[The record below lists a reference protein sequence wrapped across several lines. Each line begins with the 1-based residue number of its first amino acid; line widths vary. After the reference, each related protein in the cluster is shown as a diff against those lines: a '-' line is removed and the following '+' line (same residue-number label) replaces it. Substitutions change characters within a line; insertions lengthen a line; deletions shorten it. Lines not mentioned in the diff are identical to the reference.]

1 MKLYYAGTPGEGFGW
16 GTANTNLIKELGKR
30 IEIWNPTFATLAKI
44 EFQDLPDVC
53 FMPLA
58 DHDFNPISNAR
69 GKINLAYT
77 FFEYPLGPKAA
88 ENAAKYDVVFAG
100 STWCLERMKERGI
113 TNGELLIQGVDQE
126 IFHPV
131 PGRKP
136 DGQFRIFSGGKFEY
150 RKGQDLVIA
159 AFKEFSKTHPDAH
172 LVCSWFNPWPQLIRS
187 MFQSS
192 IVNFGNDLFEDH
204 EWQKYLSTSIAQSS
218 YFGTMPRHLG
228 LSPSQFTILPQLPQ
242 RDLAKEMANTDC
254 GLFPN
259 RCEGGT
265 NLVLMEYLSC
275 GRSVVANTATGHA
288 DIEKSIQFMI
298 RSGEDENKWA
308 SQTVD
313 EIVDTLSFAYKCKDR
328 LPFGRPG
335 FTGWTWAAAADKII
349 ATLTRLQER
358 NSIAT

>member
-30 IEIWNPTFATLAKI
+30 IEIWNPTFATSAKI

-53 FMPLA
+53 FMPLT

-100 STWCLERMKERGI
+100 STWCLERMKKRGI

-131 PGRKP
+131 LGRKP

-159 AFKEFSKTHPDAH
+159 AFKEFLKTHPDAH
-172 LVCSWFNPWPQLIRS
+172 LVCSWFNPWPQLIFTMSESRHVRVLAS
-187 MFQSS
+187 QTALLVDQ
-192 IVNFGNDLFEDH
+192 VNWFTRLLMESGITKEN
-204 EWQKYLSTSIAQSS
+204 
-218 YFGTMPRHLG
+218 
-228 LSPSQFTILPQLPQ
+228 FTILPQLSQ

-265 NLVLMEYLSC
+265 NLVLMEYAAI
-275 GRSVVANTATGHA
+275 GGTVVANTHTGHYDVWTA
-288 DIEKSIQFMI
+288 INIDISASPAENNWVECSIK
-298 RSGEDENKWA
+298 N
-308 SQTVD
+308 
-313 EIVDTLSFAYKCKDR
+313 IVLSLESAYRHRFDR
-328 LPFGRPG
+328 VINPPV
-335 FTGWTWAAAADKII
+335 WTWAAAADKII

-358 NSIAT
+358 NTISK